1 MTNELLFYHL
11 LLEFMNLLKIKVDS
25 DSIQKYVTLN
35 YDPPTKLCYIDTD
48 SLALNF
54 FTEYFFEEINNDVEK
69 MV

>member
-1 MTNELLFYHL
+1 
-11 LLEFMNLLKIKVDS
+11 MNLLKIKVDS